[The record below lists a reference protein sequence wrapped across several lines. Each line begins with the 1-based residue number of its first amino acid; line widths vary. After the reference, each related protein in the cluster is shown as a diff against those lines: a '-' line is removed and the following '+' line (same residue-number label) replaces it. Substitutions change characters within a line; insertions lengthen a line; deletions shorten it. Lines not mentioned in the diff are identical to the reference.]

1 MLGGHLYELV
11 IVLIIALVIFGP
23 KRLPE
28 LGSSLGRGI
37 REFRKATNELQ
48 DSIKTEGTEALPPEQ
63 PRYTASD
70 YVASRHT
77 NTANADYVA
86 THARNAPS
94 SAEYRADAGPSA
106 PAHSDSDESDT
117 PRA

>member
-1 MLGGHLYELV
+1 MLGGHLYELI
-11 IVLIIALVIFGP
+11 IVLVIALVIFGP

-28 LGSSLGRGI
+28 LGSSIGKGI

-70 YVASRHT
+70 YVAPRRA
-77 NTANADYVA
+77 TADADYVA
-86 THARNAPS
+86 THPRNTPS
-94 SAEYRADAGPSA
+94 SAEYRADAGSSA
-106 PAHSDSDESDT
+106 PSHPDESDT
-117 PRA
+117 PRP

>member
-1 MLGGHLYELV
+1 MFGGHIYELV
-11 IVLIIALVIFGP
+11 IVLVIALIIFGP

-63 PRYTASD
+63 PHYTASD
-70 YVASRHT
+70 YVASPRT
-77 NTANADYVA
+77 NAATAA
-86 THARNAPS
+86 HKAPA
-94 SAEYRADAGPSA
+94 SAEYTATPAASAEAHAD
-106 PAHSDSDESDT
+106 ERET

>member
-1 MLGGHLYELV
+1 MFGGHIYELI
-11 IVLIIALVIFGP
+11 IVLVIALVIFGP

-48 DSIKTEGTEALPPEQ
+48 DSIKTDGTEALPPEQ

-70 YVASRHT
+70 YVASPRT
-77 NTANADYVA
+77 NAATA
-86 THARNAPS
+86 ARQTPA
-94 SAEYRADAGPSA
+94 SAEYTATQAASA
-106 PAHSDSDESDT
+106 EAHADESET